1 VGDAWKW
8 DDRDEVMRYALEEWR
23 AAELEKDTKYAA
35 PNSITMS
42 SGNTEMLRIAEDG
55 FYVRGVRVPADKK
68 EARIVYEAFKA
79 FLVWNELA
87 RK

>member
-1 VGDAWKW
+1 MGDDWKW

-23 AAELEKDTKYAA
+23 AAELEKDTKYD
-35 PNSITMS
+35 SITMS

-79 FLVWNELA
+79 FLAWNELA